1 MMRRPITAAQ
11 RAAAMMRRPI
21 PVLAAAS
28 SVVALAG
35 CGGGSTS
42 APANA
47 SPGLKAFDQ
56 ASCGSCHTLAAAGA
70 SGTVGPKLDGAHL
83 DQATVEHWVRSG
95 GGGMPSFTSQ
105 LSDAQIK
112 AVSSY
117 VATASK

>member
-1 MMRRPITAAQ
+1 MIRRGLIAATAA
-11 RAAAMMRRPI
+11 AALM
-21 PVLAAAS
+21 
-28 SVVALAG
+28 AG
-35 CGGGSTS
+35 CGGGSPS

-83 DQATVEHWVRSG
+83 DQATVEHWVRAG
-95 GGGMPSFTSQ
+95 GSGMPSFTGQ
-105 LSDAQIK
+105 LSDAQIT
-112 AVSSY
+112 AVAAY

>member
-1 MMRRPITAAQ
+1 MRRSIPALAG
-11 RAAAMMRRPI
+11 AAA
-21 PVLAAAS
+21 
-28 SVVALAG
+28 SVVALTG

-70 SGTVGPKLDGAHL
+70 SGTVGPKLDGAHF
-83 DQATVEHWVRSG
+83 DEATVEHWVRTG

-112 AVSSY
+112 AVAAY
-117 VATASK
+117 VANASK